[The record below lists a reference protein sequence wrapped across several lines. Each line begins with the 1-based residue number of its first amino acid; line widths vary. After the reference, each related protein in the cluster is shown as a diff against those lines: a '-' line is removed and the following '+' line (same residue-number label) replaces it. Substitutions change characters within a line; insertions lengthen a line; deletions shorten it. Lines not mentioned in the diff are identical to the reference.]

1 MAKKQKE
8 RVLSASRIGTLEK
21 CTWSYWCGYHL
32 KVPQNTH
39 PAASRGTICH
49 LVLELLLKERHKKHF
64 DLLIKSETIKSSRP
78 VDKLV
83 IKHLKKLG
91 LFIPEHYE
99 MCDEMIIVGLKA
111 DFFGRDFGGKVDE
124 PEKKLELCG
133 KDGLEY
139 KVTGY
144 IDKPIVNSKKKEVK
158 IVDYKSSKNKFKGE
172 ELSANTQAII
182 YTMAAKE
189 MWPKMKKFVMEFLF
203 LRYPKKPAQQIEVS
217 DEELSGYKY
226 YLEHLYKLINNFTE
240 KEARKNFAKDKDKTK
255 WLCGWPG
262 TSWVCPYREPVK
274 YFVLLNKDGEPIT
287 SSFKN
292 DLEPKEDETVEERY
306 YKGCPAYYVQNQ
318 SLGEKDDDF
327 WF

>member
-1 MAKKQKE
+1 MSNKPKE
-8 RVLSASRIGTLEK
+8 RMLSASRIGTLEK

-49 LVLELLLKERHKKHF
+49 LVLEVLLKKRHKKHF
-64 DLLIKSETIKSSRP
+64 NLLIKSETIKSSP
-78 VDKLV
+78 AVDRLI
-83 IKHLKKLG
+83 IKHLKKRG

-111 DFFGRDFGGKVDE
+111 DFFGKEFGGKVDV
-124 PEKKLELCG
+124 PEMKIELTG
-133 KDGLEY
+133 KGGLKY
-139 KVTGY
+139 KVIGF
-144 IDKPIVNSKKKEVK
+144 IDKPLINSKEKKVK

-189 MWPKMKKFVMEFLF
+189 IWPKMKKFVMEFLF
-203 LRYPKKPAQQIEVS
+203 LRYPRKPAQQIEVT
-217 DEELSGYKY
+217 DDQIKGYKY

-240 KEARKNFAKDKDKTK
+240 KKARDSYAKDKPGTK

-262 TSWVCPYREPVK
+262 TSWVCPYRDPLK
-274 YFVLLNKDGEPIT
+274 YFVLLDEDGEALQG
-287 SSFKN
+287 SFKN
-292 DLEPKEDETVEERY
+292 DLNPKENQTVEEKY
-306 YKGCPAYYVQNQ
+306 YKGCPAYYTQNQ
-318 SLGEKDDDF
+318 IEGEKGNDF